1 MVDVVDTSPT
11 GQQVAQL
18 LEASLSQ
25 TPDGVEL
32 SYRVLEHFAAL
43 HKVATAWMVLEPA
56 VLGPQLFLRGRQ
68 PATPAMVGEFLS
80 RPPGIYTSPDVSD
93 HTISGALAG
102 TCNLVLSAQAAELT
116 ATVDPPSGL
125 AGRGVAEAALAR
137 AAAARARGT
146 DGHTP
151 SSCWPRP
158 TRSEPTAGRRS
169 ALRCAGRCAAAT
181 RLASSA
187 PDRCWPCWA
196 TWRPTWPGR
205 SWAGCGQ
212 LWSCPMQ
219 PTSSSPSPPCVPPTR
234 ASTPGSS
241 GGSWP
246 SGWTPPEGDGTGA
259 RAPAPR
265 ALRPARARAPGAF
278 RCGLGGAHGGPY
290 TGHRHRPP
298 AHRCRRRAP

>member
-102 TCNLVLSAQAAELT
+102 TCNLVLSAQAA
-116 ATVDPPSGL
+116 
-125 AGRGVAEAALAR
+125 AA
-137 AAAARARGT
+137 
-146 DGHTP
+146 DG
-151 SSCWPRP
+151 
-158 TRSEPTAGRRS
+158 
-169 ALRCAGRCAAAT
+169 
-181 RLASSA
+181 
-187 PDRCWPCWA
+187 DR
-196 TWRPTWPGR
+196 
-205 SWAGCGQ
+205 
-212 LWSCPMQ
+212 
-219 PTSSSPSPPCVPPTR
+219 
-234 ASTPGSS
+234 
-241 GGSWP
+241 
-246 SGWTPPEGDGTGA
+246 
-259 RAPAPR
+259 
-265 ALRPARARAPGAF
+265 
-278 RCGLGGAHGGPY
+278 
-290 TGHRHRPP
+290 
-298 AHRCRRRAP
+298 